1 MRVRFRDFSHHEK
14 SLLLRDMERKTLSPI
29 VWSDGQLRLLDQA
42 RLPQEEVWLTLA
54 DHRQVVEAIR
64 SMRVRG
70 APAIG
75 VAAAYGLALA
85 ARGSA
90 AADRDELLAELRAA
104 AHELA
109 ATRPTAVNLSW
120 ALRRTLAAAEEAS
133 QAQAMRRAVLDEAQH
148 IEREDVEANRRLGR
162 LGAELLPD
170 PAVVLTHCNAGA
182 LATAGYGTAL
192 GVVRAA
198 AEQGKRVRVIAT
210 ETRPQLQGAR
220 LTAWEL
226 ARDGIDCTLIVDS
239 AAGALM
245 RRGEIDLVIV
255 GADRIAANGDTANKI
270 GTYPLAL
277 LAREHGRPFYVA
289 APTSS
294 IDLALPAGEDIPI
307 EERPVEEVTTLGGR
321 RIAPEGVVA
330 ANPAFDVTPSA
341 FITAII
347 TERGVARPPYNES
360 LRALTAGVEAKA

>member
-1 MRVRFRDFSHHEK
+1 MS
-14 SLLLRDMERKTLSPI
+14 MTPI
-29 VWSDGQLRLLDQA
+29 AWSDGHLRLLDQT
-42 RLPQEEVWLTLA
+42 RLPQEEIWLALT
-54 DHRQVVEAIR
+54 DHRQVAEAIR

-85 ARGSA
+85 AAAGSRS
-90 AADRDELLAELRAA
+90 DRDELLAELRAA
-104 AHELA
+104 AGELA

-120 ALRRTLAAAEEAS
+120 ALERVLTA
-133 QAQAMRRAVLDEAQH
+133 AQAAPDAEAVRGVALAEAQR
-148 IEREDVEANRRLGR
+148 IQREDVEANRRLGR
-162 LGAELLPD
+162 LGAELVPD
-170 PAVVLTHCNAGA
+170 GATVLTHCNTGA

-198 AEQGKRVRVIAT
+198 VERGKRLRVVAT

-226 ARDGIDCTLIVDS
+226 AREGIECTLIVDS

-245 RRGEIDLVIV
+245 RRGAIDLVIV
-255 GADRIAANGDTANKI
+255 GADRIAANGDVANKI

-277 LAREHGRPFYVA
+277 LAREHGLPFYVA

-294 IDLALPAGEDIPI
+294 IDLSLPTGDDIPI
-307 EERPVEEVTTLGGR
+307 EERSPEEVTAWGGH
-321 RIAPEGVVA
+321 RIAPEGVTVE
-330 ANPAFDVTPSA
+330 NPAFDVTPHRLIA
-341 FITAII
+341 AII
-347 TERGVARPPYNES
+347 TERAIACPPYAES
-360 LRALTAGVEAKA
+360 LRGQVEGIEAKV